1 MEFII
6 AFFIFLLVVIGMAL
20 GVIMGRKNIQG
31 SCGGLANVGIDK
43 SCDCETVC
51 DEHQN
56 LYQIQEP
63 KEKK

>member
-6 AFFIFLLVVIGMAL
+6 AFFVFLLVIVAMAV
-20 GVIMGRKNIQG
+20 GVIFGRKRIQG
-31 SCGGLANVGIDK
+31 SCGGLSNVGVEK

-51 DEHQN
+51 DEHQT

-63 KEKK
+63 KE